1 MTYTIRP
8 VRPTDLAAVTEVE
21 AICFPAAEAAAEES
35 FKARIAAFPE
45 CFFVAEADGK
55 IIGFINGCATD
66 SKTIYDEMYENSA
79 CHRPDGAYQ
88 SIFGL
93 DVIPDYRC
101 QGIAAALMDHMIED
115 AKNKGRKGL
124 ILTCKDRLI
133 HYYAKFG
140 YKNMGISKSVHGRG
154 SLVRHDPGIRGSEIM
169 KVTLIT
175 VGKIK
180 EKFFQ
185 DAIAEYSKRLSR
197 YCKLEI
203 VQVADEKTPD
213 GASEAVETQIKEKEG
228 ERFCLTSRMVALSL
242 PLRST
247 ETCWIL
253 RNLRQK

>member
-101 QGIAAALMDHMIED
+101 QGIAVGEQLDVFRKLSWKIVIISFVVMASTYFGSAAISNIILL
-115 AKNKGRKGL
+115 AKGL
-124 ILTCKDRLI
+124 I
-133 HYYAKFG
+133 
-140 YKNMGISKSVHGRG
+140 
-154 SLVRHDPGIRGSEIM
+154 
-169 KVTLIT
+169 
-175 VGKIK
+175 
-180 EKFFQ
+180 
-185 DAIAEYSKRLSR
+185 
-197 YCKLEI
+197 
-203 VQVADEKTPD
+203 
-213 GASEAVETQIKEKEG
+213 
-228 ERFCLTSRMVALSL
+228 
-242 PLRST
+242 
-247 ETCWIL
+247 
-253 RNLRQK
+253 